1 MTEREDQADDLAQS
15 GTISVGELL
24 RQNRESK
31 QRSLREVADALCLT
45 EDKITALEADDY
57 SLFAARIYVRGYLH
71 NYARYLQIDSAEVLA
86 AFERQVPRGTQL
98 NNAPQ
103 PGAIT
108 SGGFGSSSK
117 TLNSP
122 RQTSKKSRLWLVV
135 LLVATALIIIFLTSI
150 FLPSS
155 VSTSDDSPGFLNGAA
170 INQTLQPGPPRPATS
185 VVNNDMSA
193 EIPLGNTNITAA
205 AENSFPGETGI
216 SIDASFSFTDDCL
229 TDIRDTEG
237 KKLVYDLKTAG
248 SHLTLTL
255 TQPVKV
261 FLNNAAAVQLQLN
274 GIPYPFP
281 RRGPVA
287 RFELDPIKI
296 SALLSSSS
304 KPGHNENGDPPAG
317 NQTSPLVDSAP

>member
-1 MTEREDQADDLAQS
+1 MTEREEQADDLAQS
-15 GTISVGELL
+15 VTISVGELL
-24 RQNRESK
+24 RQSRESK

-57 SLFAARIYVRGYLH
+57 SLFSARIYVRGYLH

-86 AFERQVPRGTQL
+86 AFELQVPRGTRL
-98 NNAPQ
+98 TNAPQ

-108 SGGFGSSSK
+108 SGGFGSSSS
-117 TLNSP
+117 TLSRP
-122 RQTSKKSRLWLVV
+122 RPTSKKNRLRLVV
-135 LLVATALIIIFLTSI
+135 LLVATALIILFLTST

-155 VSTSDDSPGFLNGAA
+155 VNTSDDPPGFLNGAA
-170 INQTLQPGPPRPATS
+170 IDHTLQSGPPRPATS
-185 VVNNDMSA
+185 VANNNMSA
-193 EIPLGNTNITAA
+193 EIPLENTNITAA
-205 AENSFPGETGI
+205 AESSFPAETGI

-237 KKLVYDLKTAG
+237 TKLVYDLKAAG

-261 FLNNAAAVQLQLN
+261 FLNNATAVQLHLN
-274 GIPYPFP
+274 GTPYPFP

-287 RFELDPIKI
+287 RFELDPVQIN
-296 SALLSSSS
+296 ALLSSDSE
-304 KPGHNENGDPPAG
+304 PGSNENGDPPSGSQA
-317 NQTSPLVDSAP
+317 SPIKDSAP